1 VIGICKGGA
10 RELGPYGITVNVLA
24 PGAVD
29 TEIMG
34 GRLQRSARSRCR
46 PASRWAGW
54 GSRRRT
60 PLAFPLSEGAG
71 YINGATIQLDG
82 GKHMH

>member
-1 VIGICKGGA
+1 MS
-10 RELGPYGITVNVLA
+10 VLA
-24 PGAVD
+24 PGPID

-34 GRLQRSARSRCR
+34 GWLTEERKAAMSA
-46 PASRWAGW
+46 GI
-54 GSRRRT
+54 
-60 PLAFPLSEGAG
+60 PLGRVGQPEEIAATVAFLFSEGAG